1 MILKYHVIKKTF
13 FYTLLYCLCIVNA
26 QSNRL
31 FWDGRDWNRVSKTVD
46 YNTENTIRVKK
57 AYLDG
62 VLDGRLYGYLRT
74 WAVDKKIADE
84 VFSETVD
91 YLNTRELIK
100 SIDNFYEDPI
110 NGYTYRK
117 LLPYGR
123 LRSRENAIAPDS
135 MSLERHRLIWLYLK
149 EKTNFFSDNLKFLHI
164 APEYCFIKLFKN
176 QKNLDYTTAD
186 LNSPWADVKMDV
198 HDIPFEDNSFDVI
211 MCNHV
216 LEHVQDDRKV
226 MKEFYRVIKKGG
238 WGIFQVPIDTNR
250 KETFDDPSITDP
262 KQREKH
268 YWQDDHVRLY
278 GLDYGNIL
286 SEAGFEVIEDDY
298 IYKLDPKLV
307 ERYALP
313 KGEIIYFCKK
323 TA

>member
-1 MILKYHVIKKTF
+1 MKYIISLVTRLIPRHYLHHVSHF
-13 FYTLLYCLCIVNA
+13 FLRIF
-26 QSNRL
+26 SL
-31 FWDGRDWNRVSKTVD
+31 FMRGNQ
-46 YNTENTIRVKK
+46 
-57 AYLDG
+57 
-62 VLDGRLYGYLRT
+62 
-74 WAVDKKIADE
+74 
-84 VFSETVD
+84 F
-91 YLNTRELIK
+91 
-100 SIDNFYEDPI
+100 EDPI

-123 LRSRENAIAPDS
+123 LRPRENALAPDS
-135 MSLERHRLIWLYLK
+135 ISLERHRLIWLYLK

-238 WGIFQVPIDTNR
+238 WGIFQVPIDTNQE
-250 KETFDDPSITDP
+250 KTFDDPSITDP
-262 KQREKH
+262 KEREKH

-286 SEAGFEVIEDDY
+286 SEAGFEVVEDDY
-298 IYKLDPKLV
+298 INTLDPKLV